1 MAFTILFALFAV
13 AMLAALAAWQRVA
26 EAIFLL
32 AVALSVAVFIR
43 HATDTLAIS
52 L

>member
-1 MAFTILFALFAV
+1 MAFSILFALFA
-13 AMLAALAAWQRVA
+13 L
-26 EAIFLL
+26 AIFLAILNLRRYAEAFFLL
-32 AVALSVAVFIR
+32 ALGLSVAVYLH